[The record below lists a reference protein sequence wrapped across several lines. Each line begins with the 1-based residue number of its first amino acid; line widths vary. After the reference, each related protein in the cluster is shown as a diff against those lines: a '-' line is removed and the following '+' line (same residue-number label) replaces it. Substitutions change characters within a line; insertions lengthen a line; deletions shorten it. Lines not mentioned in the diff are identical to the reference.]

1 MEKDFDAW
9 NLEKKSIDGAGV
21 KRFCHSREIW
31 WCALGVNIGFEQDG
45 TGKIFDR
52 PIIVLRGFN
61 ENILLAAAL
70 TGKKI
75 EGRFYFPIG
84 LVENREAS
92 VILSQVRL
100 IDTKRLI
107 RKMGM
112 VSEGVFA
119 ELKNAL
125 RRTLFD

>member
-9 NLEKKSIDGAGV
+9 NFNKKAIESIGI
-21 KRFCHSREIW
+21 KRFCHAREIW

-45 TGKIFDR
+45 TGEVFDR
-52 PIIVLRGFN
+52 PIIVIRGFN

-70 TGKKI
+70 TGKRK

-84 LVENREAS
+84 PVEDREAS

-112 VSEGVFA
+112 VSEDTFR
-119 ELKNAL
+119 ELKDAL
-125 RRTLFD
+125 RRTLLD